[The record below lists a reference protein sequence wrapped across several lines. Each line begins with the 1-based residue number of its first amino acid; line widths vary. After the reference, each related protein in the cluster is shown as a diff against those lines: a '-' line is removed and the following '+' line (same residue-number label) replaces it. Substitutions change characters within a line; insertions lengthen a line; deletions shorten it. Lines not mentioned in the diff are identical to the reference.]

1 MSKFMTKMFPKT
13 ADFIEGK
20 HYLIEPISMIAKMTQ
35 NNFKPNWKDP
45 KYEVDVEIKNFSIN
59 ILKDQFDNLI

>member
-1 MSKFMTKMFPKT
+1 MKYMSDLFPLE
-13 ADFIEGK
+13 AEYIQNK

-35 NNFKPNWKDP
+35 SNGKPNKKDP
-45 KYEVDVEIKNFSIN
+45 KYEIDVEIKNFSIN